1 MMNYTVAKELQE
13 LQMNNFFS
21 DMEEAMEVYRE
32 MQEDEYK
39 ASQQIQTGT
48 IFDVSVKLDPEAESQ
63 KIYIDGE
70 QQCLLIYQVTV
81 SIPKSDN
88 DTKNQINIDSIK
100 KVLEQEGTIR
110 EISTNDCD
118 VQFMLHRGGS
128 DYYSE
133 IKELFELKD
142 EMINLLN
149 PTLQCLE
156 VKKCNI
162 EFYVDAY
169 WHN

>member
-21 DMEEAMEVYRE
+21 DMEEAMEIYRE
-32 MQEDEYK
+32 MQEDEYR

-48 IFDVSVKLDPEAESQ
+48 IFDVSIKLDPQAESQ

-70 QQCLLIYQVTV
+70 HQCLLIYQVTV

-118 VQFMLHRGGS
+118 IQFMLHRGGS
-128 DYYSE
+128 DYYSK
-133 IKELFELKD
+133 IKELFELRD
-142 EMINLLN
+142 EMIDLLN

-156 VKKCNI
+156 VKKCSI

-169 WHN
+169 

>member
-21 DMEEAMEVYRE
+21 DMEEAMEIYKE

-48 IFDVSVKLDPEAESQ
+48 IFDVSVKLDPQAESQ

-118 VQFMLHRGGS
+118 IQFMLHRGGS
-128 DYYSE
+128 DYYSK
-133 IKELFELKD
+133 IKELFELRD

-156 VKKCNI
+156 VKKCSI
-162 EFYVDAY
+162 EFYVDTY
-169 WHN
+169 

>member
-21 DMEEAMEVYRE
+21 DMEEAMEIYRE

-39 ASQQIQTGT
+39 ANQQIQTGT
-48 IFDVSVKLDPEAESQ
+48 IFDVSIKLDPQAEPQ
-63 KIYIDGE
+63 KIYINGE
-70 QQCLLIYQVTV
+70 HQCLLIYQVTV

-88 DTKNQINIDSIK
+88 DTKNQINMDTIK
-100 KVLEQEGTIR
+100 RTLEQKGTIL

-118 VQFMLHRGGS
+118 VQFIVHRYES
-128 DYYSE
+128 DYYSK
-133 IKELFELKD
+133 IKQLFELGD
-142 EMINLLN
+142 EIIDLLN

-156 VKKCNI
+156 IKKCSI
-162 EFYVDAY
+162 EFYVDAC
-169 WHN
+169 WNH